1 MRPYPFL
8 PFRPYAIPPFRLSYG
23 VRRIDLNADLGESY
37 GRWRVGHDSE
47 LLTLVSSANVACGFH
62 AGDPLTLRDTLTIA
76 AANGVTVGAHPGYPD
91 LLGFGRRDIDASP
104 AEVESWVLYQIG
116 ALRALAGAAR
126 TEVRYVKPHG
136 ALYNKAARHP
146 PTADAIAQGVHLAGG
161 GLVLLGLPNTE
172 ILAAANRANVRS
184 AREAFPD
191 RSYEPDGT
199 LTPRSR
205 PDALVS
211 DPDECADR
219 AARMVLDGVVR
230 ARDGTMVEI
239 EPDSLCVHGDGPEAV
254 PVLRAIRQRLEQS
267 GVTIAPFA

>member
-1 MRPYPFL
+1 
-8 PFRPYAIPPFRLSYG
+8 

-37 GRWRVGHDSE
+37 GQWRVGHDPE
-47 LLTLVSSANVACGFH
+47 LLQLVSSANIACGFH
-62 AGDPLTLRDTLTIA
+62 AGDPLVLRETLALA
-76 AANGVTVGAHPGYPD
+76 ATNGVTVGAHPGYPD
-91 LLGFGRRDIDASP
+91 LLGFGRRDIDATP

-116 ALRALAGAAR
+116 ALRALATAAH
-126 TEVRYVKPHG
+126 TEVKYVKPHG
-136 ALYNKAARHP
+136 ALYNKAARHAA
-146 PTADAIAQGVHLAGG
+146 TADAIARAVHLAGAD
-161 GLVLLGLPNTE
+161 LVLLGLPNTE
-172 ILAAANRANVRS
+172 LVAAAARANVRS

-211 DPDECADR
+211 DPEECADR
-219 AARMVLDGVVR
+219 AARMVLDGLVR

-254 PVLRAIRQRLEQS
+254 PVLRAIRGRLEQS
-267 GVTIAPFA
+267 GVTIASFA

>member
-1 MRPYPFL
+1 M
-8 PFRPYAIPPFRLSYG
+8 
-23 VRRIDLNADLGESY
+23 RRIDLNADLGESY
-37 GRWRVGHDSE
+37 GRWRVGHDAE

-62 AGDPLTLRDTLTIA
+62 AGDPVGLRETLSLA
-76 AANGVTVGAHPGYPD
+76 AKNDVTVGAHPGYPD
-91 LLGFGRRDIDASP
+91 LLGFGRRDIEATP
-104 AEVESWVLYQIG
+104 AEVENWVIYQVG
-116 ALRALAGAAR
+116 ALCALAAAAG
-126 TEVRYVKPHG
+126 TSVCYVKPHG
-136 ALYNKAARHP
+136 ALYNRAARHA
-146 PTADAIAQGVHLAGG
+146 PTAEAIARGVARVGSG
-161 GLVLLGLPNTE
+161 MALLGLPRTE
-172 ILAAANRANVRS
+172 ILAAAERAGLRGVS
-184 AREAFPD
+184 EAFPD

-199 LTPRSR
+199 LTPRNN

-211 DPDECADR
+211 DPSECADR

>member
-1 MRPYPFL
+1 M
-8 PFRPYAIPPFRLSYG
+8 
-23 VRRIDLNADLGESY
+23 RRIDLNADLGESY
-37 GRWRVGHDSE
+37 GRWRVGHDPE
-47 LLTLVSSANVACGFH
+47 LLQLVSSANIACGFH
-62 AGDPLTLRDTLTIA
+62 AGDPLALRETLALA
-76 AANGVTVGAHPGYPD
+76 ATNRVTVGAHPGYPD

-116 ALRALAGAAR
+116 ALRALAVAAG

-136 ALYNKAARHP
+136 ALYNKAAKHQ
-146 PTADAIAQGVHLAGG
+146 PTADAIARAVHLAGG
-161 GLVLLGLPNTE
+161 DLVLLGLPDSE
-172 ILAAANRANVRS
+172 IVAAAERAQIRR

-211 DPDECADR
+211 DPQECADR

-230 ARDGTMVEI
+230 ARDGSMVEI

-254 PVLRAIRQRLEQS
+254 PVLRAIRTRLEQS
-267 GVTIAPFA
+267 GVTITSFA